1 MEDMV
6 MQSVKE
12 SRMAKSI
19 LSVFVVWSF
28 VLPGILGIGMTLV
41 GSAGDGPIDPS
52 PNMTVTTPLTWYG
65 VARLDENL
73 VITGAGDLTVENGGI
88 IFVQDQSHPHSLTIQ
103 AGGRLSLINS
113 FISVET
119 NQLEPYLILPVSV
132 AGTLYGE
139 DAALEFPG
147 FVNVTGG
154 GEIIMWDSL
163 ITGLDYVPPY
173 VPGRLGLMYGPIMTI
188 TGTGDSQFYRSR
200 IDSMF
205 TTTAWDR
212 NNATLGYW
220 FDFNIGGDA
229 RVWIVDTYIG
239 VDYESDVNAHNVLWA
254 RDNSRVYA
262 YNLTLDTSHQGTGR
276 QSAIRTSAPIAEV
289 FLMRWAR
296 VLCVDNSSIPIENV
310 PLTPVLITT
319 SGPPSFPDTGNPT
332 PHNYI
337 LNYVGRTDVTWKRTG
352 PDGIAM
358 LPLPTDEIDWMV
370 DQTAPNSKYD
380 GSYNVSGTYG
390 GYTDSVDFSFPPYPA
405 MDGPDGTY
413 EVTLRFPV
421 DLPKPDLV
429 VTDIIWDPASP
440 SEDDDITFT
449 ATVEN
454 QGGSAA
460 LDVWVRFYVDL
471 QPLSNGTNVGDIL
484 VSGSKNPSDTY
495 ENCTGGNHSVRVV
508 ADFVGM
514 ISESDETNNARTEP
528 FTCIPKLPDY
538 EILPGYITFP
548 PASYIGNPVLITVS
562 VTNFGNDTAEANTV
576 AVYNGDPA
584 LGNKI
589 GDAPLGE
596 IPPQSTNQTSIY
608 HTFYEP
614 GDYRICAVVD
624 EANTVAEMSEDNNE
638 ACNIL
643 RVDLAPNLVVT
654 SNDIGIGNPCTRAGE
669 QATPQAKIR
678 NLGYRNAGAFRVDF
692 YIDGVYFASGNSTG
706 ILANGSEV
714 VSSTVS
720 WTPPGPGAHILE
732 VDVDADDVVKE
743 STKADNIATK
753 EILIFHS
760 QMAAVYSGAEI
771 LNVPA
776 TFNGSIDITGSL
788 TIDGVD
794 VEIRQREMFDERFC
808 IKVLGTGSLTLTN
821 GANLF
826 STYPLVI
833 YVTNSATLTVIDSNV
848 VLDHGIHGKGGLYAD
863 SSGMIVMETS
873 SLYGDLFST
882 GDSVSL
888 KGVDLLG
895 LPTGVGTELYIEA
908 ADTSYIWDTQ
918 FIEVIDLSLLSD
930 DGNVNTVDFDI
941 RNATFDENLDS
952 QLVFKGDQLVE
963 FTSVETYI
971 PTGEDWWTG
980 MITENAK
987 VRMYHWLTV
996 KMVDGTGSVLLP
1008 PVQPSMTLENLDKTI
1023 LQWQVVP
1030 GFPTGVPSGILIH
1043 RTLSEEVQVD
1053 WSWVNSTY
1061 SITATADVG
1070 GTLYYPDTEEA
1081 RGNWTGDVHSDM
1093 EVELR
1098 FSGLTPD
1105 FSVISIAF
1113 IGDGIGNDQPVN
1125 RPLQINATIY
1135 NAGNIASTGVEVC
1148 MYLGPQLIGY
1158 DNITVPAA
1166 GSEFAVDGWT
1176 PTSIGFLNILVV
1188 ADCNNTKREVDEN
1201 NNDLTAVLRVF
1212 GWPDLEIR
1220 NSDIIF
1226 PTSPVELTPSE
1237 VIATVMNNGTISAVE
1252 VTVTFSDDDGWTF
1265 NRNISSIA
1273 QGDSVD
1279 VPVLWTP
1286 QSAGNHILT
1295 VIVHAFN
1302 NTLEQTDYDQSDNV
1316 ASQTVLVLTRPELVL
1331 YDLTMAE
1338 NVTVGTTF
1346 PVHLIVNNTGGSDA
1360 RNVIVQLRLEYDGE
1374 SDFVDQEEVNISA
1387 GSYVELDMT
1396 GTPIWA
1402 IRDYQMCG
1410 YVDPDNQI
1418 PEAEPVTNNYM
1429 CVDFEVIPPT
1439 GYITIEAPEDD
1450 SVYDSGDSF
1459 IVIGWVEEVGTDRGI
1474 QDVDLT
1480 IQLEDL
1486 DGSPVG
1492 SPIYTT
1498 SKENGRIL
1506 RTFTMP
1512 DDLPCDGEYRLRVH
1526 ANETYISEETVN
1538 LRTSDCPD
1546 VWPLWVWLLIL
1557 AIIIAVVVA
1566 VAVTAYVR
1574 VFGLG
1579 KLVECGECGA
1589 FIPEDSTSC
1598 PKCGVEFETETAKCS
1613 NCQAWIPLKVKKCP
1627 ECGVEFATGEV
1638 EMEDYKAKMKMQYD
1652 EVRARFK
1659 QEAEAELGKALSD
1672 GEFESW
1678 WKTQATF
1685 VTFDQWLKQEEDM
1698 RKMGSKPCPSCGT
1711 LNSVT
1716 ATICHKC
1723 GALLEEEEKPR
1734 RPPAKP
1740 PGEKP
1745 KEAVPAKKV
1754 AAPPERVVGKLKE
1767 PPAARPAAVKPVAKK
1782 TLPTVERPVPKKV
1795 IKKPVVEGRPSVV
1808 PKKVV
1813 KKPEEEE
1820 EEEY

>member
-6 MQSVKE
+6 MLSVKK
-12 SRMAKSI
+12 SRMARSI
-19 LSVFVVWSF
+19 LSIFVVWSF
-28 VLPGILGIGMTLV
+28 VLPGIFGIGWTLV
-41 GSAGDGPIDPS
+41 GSAGDGPINPS
-52 PNMTVTTPLTWYG
+52 PNLTVTSPMRTSG
-65 VARLDENL
+65 VIRLDENL
-73 VITGAGDLTVENGGI
+73 VITATGNLTVENGGI
-88 IFVQDQSHPHSLTIQ
+88 IIVQDFPDRHSITIQ
-103 AGGRLSLINS
+103 AGGGLNLINS

-132 AGTLYGE
+132 SGVLYGE
-139 DAALEFPG
+139 NAVLQFPG
-147 FVNVTGG
+147 FLNVTGG
-154 GEIIMWDSL
+154 GQIIMWDSH

-173 VPGRLGLMYGPIMTI
+173 VPNGDTLKYAPIITI
-188 TGTGDSQFYRSR
+188 DGSGESHFYRST

-205 TTTAWDR
+205 TTTVFDR
-212 NNATLGYW
+212 NNATMGYMY
-220 FDFNIGGDA
+220 DFNVGGDA

-239 VDYESDVNAHNVLWA
+239 VDYSSGVKAHNVLWA
-254 RDNSRVYA
+254 RDNSKVYA
-262 YNLTLDTSHQGTGR
+262 YNLTLDTSYVGTDR
-276 QSAIRTSAPIAEV
+276 QSAIRTSAPVAEV

-296 VLCVDNSSIPIENV
+296 VLCVGNASTPIENV

-319 SGPPSFPDTGNPT
+319 GGPPNFPDTGNPT
-332 PHNYI
+332 PHNHI
-337 LNYVGRTDVTWKRTG
+337 LSYLGKAAATWKRTG

-358 LPLPTDEIDWMV
+358 LPLPTDEIDWTV

-390 GYTDSVDFSFPPYPA
+390 GYTDGSEFSFNPYPA

-429 VTDIIWDPASP
+429 VTDIIWNPPSPA
-440 SEDDDITFT
+440 EDDDIVFT

-460 LDVWVRFYVDL
+460 LDVWVKFYVDL

-484 VSGSKNPSDTY
+484 ASGSEFPSETY
-495 ENCTGGNHSVRVV
+495 ENCTGGNHSILVV

-528 FTCIPKLPDY
+528 FTCIPLLPDY
-538 EILPGYITFP
+538 EILPGSITFP
-548 PASYIGNPVLITVS
+548 PASYIGNPVLITIS
-562 VTNFGNDTAEANTV
+562 VTNWGNDTAEANTV

-596 IPPQSTNQTSIY
+596 IPPKSTNQTFIF

-706 ILANGSEV
+706 IVANGSEV
-714 VSSTVS
+714 VSSDVS
-720 WTPPGPGAHILE
+720 WTPPGPGAHVLE

-743 STKADNIATK
+743 STKADNIASK

-760 QMAAVYSGAEI
+760 QMAAVYSGTET

-808 IKVLGTGSLTLTN
+808 IKVLGTGSLILIN
-821 GANLF
+821 GASLD

-833 YVTNSATLTVIDSNV
+833 YVTDSATLTVIDSNV
-848 VLDHGIHGKGGLYAD
+848 FLDHGIHGKGGLYAD
-863 SSGMIVMETS
+863 SSGKIVMETS
-873 SLYGDLFST
+873 TLYGDLFST

-895 LPTGVGTELYIEA
+895 LPSGVGTKLYIETS
-908 ADTSYIWDTQ
+908 DTSDIWDTQ
-918 FIEVIDLSLLSD
+918 FIEVTELSLLSD

-963 FTSVETYI
+963 FTSVVTYI
-971 PTGEDWWTG
+971 PTGEDWWTT

-987 VRMYHWLTV
+987 VRMYHWLTI
-996 KMVDGTGSVLLP
+996 KMVDGTGALLLS
-1008 PVQPSMTLENLDKTI
+1008 PVQPSMTLENLDKTT

-1030 GFPTGVPSGILIH
+1030 GFPSGVPSGILIH

-1053 WSWVNSTY
+1053 WAWVNSTY

-1070 GTLYYPDTEEA
+1070 GTLYYPDTQEA

-1105 FSVISIAF
+1105 FSVILIIF
-1113 IGDGIGNDQPVN
+1113 IGDGMGEEQPVN

-1148 MYLGPQLIGY
+1148 MYSGPELIGY

-1166 GSEFAVDGWT
+1166 GNGFAIDDWT
-1176 PTSIGFLNILVV
+1176 PTSIGPKNILVI
-1188 ADCNNTKREVDEN
+1188 ADCNNTKDERDEN
-1201 NNDLTAVLRVF
+1201 NNDKTAFLSVF

-1220 NSDIIF
+1220 TSDIVF
-1226 PTSPVELTPSE
+1226 PTNPVELTPNE
-1237 VIATVMNNGTISAVE
+1237 VIATVWNNGTISAAD

-1265 NRNISSIA
+1265 DHDISWIA

-1279 VPVLWTP
+1279 AIVNWTP
-1286 QSAGNHILT
+1286 QSAGNHVLT
-1295 VIVHAFN
+1295 VMVHANN

-1316 ASQTVLVLTRPELVL
+1316 ATRQVLVLTRPELVL
-1331 YDLTMAE
+1331 SSLTMAA

-1360 RNVIVQLRLEYDGE
+1360 RDVIVQLRLEYDAE
-1374 SDFVDQEEVNISA
+1374 SDFVDQKEINISA
-1387 GSYVELDMT
+1387 GSYVEFDMT
-1396 GTPIWA
+1396 GTPIWT
-1402 IRDYQMCG
+1402 IRNYQMCG

-1418 PEAEPVTNNYM
+1418 PEAEPTTNNWL
-1429 CVDFEVIPPT
+1429 CTPFVVIPPT
-1439 GYITIEAPEDD
+1439 GYITIEFPEADG
-1450 SVYDSGDSF
+1450 VYNSGEGF
-1459 IVIGWVEEVGTDRGI
+1459 IVRGWVEEVGTDRGI
-1474 QDVDLT
+1474 QNVELT
-1480 IQLEDL
+1480 IRLENL
-1486 DGSPVG
+1486 DNSLVG

-1498 SKENGRIL
+1498 SKENGRIFK
-1506 RTFTMP
+1506 TFTMP
-1512 DDLPCDGEYRLRVH
+1512 DDLPCDGEYRLRVR

-1538 LRTSDCPD
+1538 LRTSVCPE

-1659 QEAEAELGKALSD
+1659 QEAEGELGKTLSD
-1672 GEFESW
+1672 GEFEGW

-1698 RKMGSKPCPSCGT
+1698 RKMGSRPCPSCGT

-1723 GALLEEEEKPR
+1723 GALLEEKEKPR

-1740 PGEKP
+1740 PEEKP
-1745 KEAVPAKKV
+1745 KEAVPAKKA
-1754 AAPPERVVGKLKE
+1754 AAPPERVVGKLRE

-1795 IKKPVVEGRPSVV
+1795 IKKPVVEGRPTVV

-1820 EEEY
+1820 EEY